1 MNILL
6 QTQTSDI
13 LLQSDKIY
21 SVLTIILLIF
31 AGLIGS
37 LLFTE
42 RKLSKI
48 EKIIQNKQEKK

>member
-1 MNILL
+1 MHLLL
-6 QTQTSDI
+6 QAQTSDI

-48 EKIIQNKQEKK
+48 EKSIQNKKDKK

>member
-1 MNILL
+1 MNIFL
-6 QTQTSDI
+6 QAQTSDI

-37 LLFTE
+37 LIFTE

-48 EKIIQNKQEKK
+48 EKAIQEKEL